1 MYKGSRE
8 TIKMPEAKIRIGIDV
23 GGTFTH
29 GVAINGSYEVIAHT
43 VTPTTHRSSYGVSEG
58 IIRVFKNLMELA
70 DISPENV
77 VFVAHSTT
85 QATNALLEGDVS
97 KVGVIGMG
105 KGLEALKAKSDT
117 TLPDIALSGG
127 KKIPIVCRFL
137 NTSSAPD
144 EGEIRN
150 IIENLREENC
160 EVIVA
165 SEAFGVDDT
174 QNENFVTRIAS
185 SLLIPAVAGSE
196 ITQLYGLKVRTKTA
210 VINACILPKMTE
222 TARLT
227 QKSVSESGISAPL
240 MIMRSDGGVMDI
252 RQMEKRPILTMLS
265 GPAAGIA
272 AALMFAGISDGIF
285 LEVGGTSTDIS
296 AIKNGRAMI
305 KSAVVGGHLTY
316 LRTLDSKTVAIGG
329 GSMLRVK
336 NKSFSDV
343 GPRSAHIAGLSY
355 IAFSREEEIEDLRPV
370 LIAPR
375 AGDQQDYLVLE
386 NAQGKQFA
394 LTLTDASIVTQ
405 TTREGDYAFGNPDLC
420 RKAFEVAG
428 GFLHCSPRELASA
441 MLDAAC
447 AKIKSVVTDLFTDY
461 GLDKNIMRLVGGGG
475 GATVVVPWLA
485 RTMNMEYTI
494 TQRAEV
500 ISAIGAALAMLRDTV
515 ERNIINPTEDDILAI
530 KKRAE
535 ESLYKM
541 GANPETVSVHIEID
555 KRRNIVRATATGA
568 TELRDKDLA
577 KADVDEDTGRK
588 TAALSLSVPE
598 DEVITLFET
607 PRFWIFSCKKR
618 AKKFFGLF
626 AGVYHH
632 LRILNKEGII
642 KLQVN
647 NARWNFTRAEAA
659 ADALETTLEEN
670 LSYGDVGV
678 TVPCVYLVY
687 GSKIIDLSTIMDKE
701 YIKTTAAAELKGLPA
716 EEKILI
722 ITQGR

>member
-1 MYKGSRE
+1 
-8 TIKMPEAKIRIGIDV
+8 MPDTKIRIGIDV

-29 GVAINGSYEVIAHT
+29 GVAINRNYEVIAHT

-58 IIRVFKNLMELA
+58 IILVFKKLMELA

-117 TLPDIALSGG
+117 TLADISLAEG

-137 NTSSAPD
+137 NTSSTPNEEEA
-144 EGEIRN
+144 G
-150 IIENLREENC
+150 NLIKSLKQENC

-174 QNENFVTRIAS
+174 RNENFVTRAAS

-227 QKSVSESGISAPL
+227 QKSVAESGIKAPL

-252 RQMEKRPILTMLS
+252 QQMEKRPILTMLS

-296 AIKNGRAMI
+296 AIKNGKAMI
-305 KSAVVGGHLTY
+305 KSATVGGHLTY

-336 NKSFSDV
+336 NKSFWDL

-355 IAFSREEEIEDLRPV
+355 IAFSREEEVGDLRPV

-375 AGDQQDYLVLE
+375 QGDQEDYLVLE
-386 NAQGKQFA
+386 NSQGRQFA
-394 LTLTDASIVTQ
+394 VTLTDASIVAHV
-405 TTREGDYAFGNPDLC
+405 TREGDYAYGNPDLC
-420 RKAFEVAG
+420 RRAFEVSG
-428 GFLHCSPRELASA
+428 RFLNCSPQELAAA

-447 AKIKSVVTDLFTDY
+447 AKIKSVITELFTDY
-461 GLDKNIMRLVGGGG
+461 RLDKNIMRLVGGGG

-485 RTMNMEYTI
+485 RTMNMQYTI

-515 ERNIINPTEDDILAI
+515 EKNIINPTEDDILSI
-530 KKRAE
+530 KKQAE

-541 GANPETVSVHIEID
+541 GANPETLSVHIEID
-555 KRRNIVRATATGA
+555 KRRNIVRATATGT

-577 KADVDEDTGRK
+577 KTGVDESTARK
-588 TAALSLSVPE
+588 TAALSLSLPE
-598 DEVITLFET
+598 DEVVTLFENA
-607 PRFWIFSCKKR
+607 RFWIFSGGKR
-618 AKKFFGLF
+618 VKKFFGLLN
-626 AGVYHH
+626 GVNHH
-632 LRILNKEGII
+632 LRVLSKEGII

-647 NARWNFTRAEAA
+647 NARWSFTRAEAA
-659 ADALETTLEEN
+659 GEALETALEKN
-670 LSYGDVGV
+670 LNYGDGGV

>member
-1 MYKGSRE
+1 
-8 TIKMPEAKIRIGIDV
+8 MPDVKIRIGIDV

-29 GVAINGSYEVIAHT
+29 GVAVNQDYEVIAHT
-43 VTPTTHRSSYGVSEG
+43 VTPTTHRSTYGVSEG
-58 IIRVFKNLMELA
+58 IITVFKKLMELT
-70 DISPENV
+70 DLSPENV

-105 KGLEALKAKSDT
+105 KGFEALKAKSDT
-117 TLPDIALSGG
+117 TLTDIALSGG

-137 NTSSAPD
+137 NSSSALD
-144 EGEIRN
+144 EGEVRN
-150 IIENLREENC
+150 IIESLRQDNC

-165 SEAFGVDDT
+165 SEAFGVDDA
-174 QNENFVTRIAS
+174 QNENFVAGAAS

-227 QKSVSESGISAPL
+227 QKSVSDSGINAPL

-272 AALMFAGISDGIF
+272 AALMFARISDGIF

-296 AIKNGRAMI
+296 VIKNGRAMI

-329 GSMLRVK
+329 GSMLRVR
-336 NKSFSDV
+336 NKTFWDV

-355 IAFSREEEIEDLRPV
+355 IAFSREDELRDLSPV
-370 LIAPR
+370 LISPKE
-375 AGDQQDYLVLE
+375 GDNPDYLVLE
-386 NAQGKQFA
+386 NSLGKRFA
-394 LTLTDASIVTQ
+394 LTLTDASIIVQ
-405 TTREGDYAFGNPDLC
+405 TTKEGDYAYGNPELC
-420 RKAFEVAG
+420 LRAFEAAG
-428 GFLHCSPRELASA
+428 GFLNCSPRELASA

-447 AKIKSVVTDLFTDY
+447 AKIKSVITELFADY
-461 GLDKNIMRLVGGGG
+461 RLDKNIMRLVGGGG
-475 GATVVVPWLA
+475 GATVVVPWLS
-485 RTMNMEYTI
+485 RVMNMPYTV

-515 ERNIINPTEDDILAI
+515 ERNIINPTEEDILAV
-530 KKRAE
+530 KKKAE
-535 ESLYKM
+535 DSLYKM
-541 GANPETVSVHIEID
+541 GADPETVSVQIEID
-555 KRRNIVRATATGA
+555 KRQNIVRATATGT
-568 TELRDKDLA
+568 TELRDKDPV
-577 KADVDEDTGRK
+577 KSDVDETAARK

-598 DEVITLFET
+598 DEVSALYES
-607 PRFWIFSCKKR
+607 PRFWIFSHKKR
-618 AKKFFGLF
+618 IKKFFGLF
-626 AGVYHH
+626 ADVIHH
-632 LRILNKEGII
+632 LRVVSKEGII

-647 NARWNFTRAEAA
+647 NARWSLAKMKTAAET
-659 ADALETTLEEN
+659 LETALEEN
-670 LSYGDVGV
+670 MNYGDVGM
-678 TVPCVYLVY
+678 TVPCVYLIY
-687 GSKIIDLSTIMDKE
+687 GSKIIDLSTIMDREHVK
-701 YIKTTAAAELKGLPA
+701 ITAAAELKGLPA
-716 EEKILI
+716 EEDIFI
-722 ITQGR
+722 ITQRR

>member
-1 MYKGSRE
+1 MYKGSKE
-8 TIKMPEAKIRIGIDV
+8 STKMPDTKIRIGIDV

-29 GVAINGSYEVIAHT
+29 GVAINRNYEVIAHT

-58 IIRVFKNLMELA
+58 IILVFKKLMELA

-117 TLPDIALSGG
+117 TLADISLAEG

-137 NTSSAPD
+137 NTSSTPNEEEA
-144 EGEIRN
+144 G
-150 IIENLREENC
+150 NLIKSLKQENC

-174 QNENFVTRIAS
+174 RNENFVTRAAS

-227 QKSVSESGISAPL
+227 QKSVAESGIKAPL

-252 RQMEKRPILTMLS
+252 QQMEKRPILTMLS

-296 AIKNGRAMI
+296 AIKNGKAMI
-305 KSAVVGGHLTY
+305 KSATVGGHLTY

-336 NKSFSDV
+336 NKSFWDL

-355 IAFSREEEIEDLRPV
+355 IAFSREEEVGDLRPV

-375 AGDQQDYLVLE
+375 QGDQEDYLVLE
-386 NAQGKQFA
+386 NSQGRQFA
-394 LTLTDASIVTQ
+394 VTLTDASIVAHV
-405 TTREGDYAFGNPDLC
+405 TREGDYAYGNPDLC
-420 RKAFEVAG
+420 RRAFEVSG
-428 GFLHCSPRELASA
+428 RFLNCSPQELAAA

-447 AKIKSVVTDLFTDY
+447 AKIKSVITELFTDY
-461 GLDKNIMRLVGGGG
+461 RLDKNIMRLVGGGG

-485 RTMNMEYTI
+485 RTMNMQYTI

-515 ERNIINPTEDDILAI
+515 EKNIINPTEDDILSI
-530 KKRAE
+530 KKQAE

-541 GANPETVSVHIEID
+541 GANPETLSVHIEID
-555 KRRNIVRATATGA
+555 KRRNIVRATATGT

-577 KADVDEDTGRK
+577 KTGVDESTARK
-588 TAALSLSVPE
+588 TAALSLSLPE
-598 DEVITLFET
+598 DEVVTLFENA
-607 PRFWIFSCKKR
+607 RFWIFSGGKR
-618 AKKFFGLF
+618 VKKFFGLLN
-626 AGVYHH
+626 GVNHH
-632 LRILNKEGII
+632 LRVLSKEGII

-647 NARWNFTRAEAA
+647 NARWSFTRAEAA
-659 ADALETTLEEN
+659 GEALETALEKN
-670 LSYGDVGV
+670 LNYGDGGV